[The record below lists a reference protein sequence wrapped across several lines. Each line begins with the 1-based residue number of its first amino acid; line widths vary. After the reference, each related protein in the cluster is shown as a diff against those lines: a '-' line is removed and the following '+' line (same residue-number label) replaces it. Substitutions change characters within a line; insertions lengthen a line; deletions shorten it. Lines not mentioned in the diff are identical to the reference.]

1 MDGRRGGRP
10 GRLRYVARWWSS
22 RRGVREPLDGAAEQY
37 ADEQDAGG
45 QYADEHDAADQYSG
59 GQPRS
64 RRLVLGLQRRLRRGT
79 DGGRRRAG

>member
-10 GRLRYVARWWSS
+10 GRLRCVARWWSS
-22 RRGVREPLDGAAEQY
+22 RKGVREPLDGAAEQY
-37 ADEQDAGG
+37 VDKQDADA
-45 QYADEHDAADQYSG
+45 QYAG

-64 RRLVLGLQRRLRRGT
+64 RHLVLGLQRRLRRRT